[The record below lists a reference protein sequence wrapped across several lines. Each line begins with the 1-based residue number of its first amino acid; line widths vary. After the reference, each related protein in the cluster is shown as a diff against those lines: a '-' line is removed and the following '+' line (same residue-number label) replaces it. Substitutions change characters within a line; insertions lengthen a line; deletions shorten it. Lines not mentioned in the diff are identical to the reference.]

1 MIVDLLRRNGLEA
14 EHCEDAGFLAQSLL
28 RHADMT
34 DDGPPCGAL
43 IVAEEALTP
52 SVIHLLAKVVHRQPA
67 WSDFPIL
74 ILTSGGR
81 STLRSRQL
89 EGERAAL
96 GSAVLLERPIRT
108 ETLVSSV
115 RAAVRSRER
124 QYQVRD
130 TLEERDRILD
140 ELRTERETLRVM
152 LDSLPIGVMLARAS
166 GEVVRANAAVERILR
181 HPVLPTP
188 DIAAHGEWV
197 SYHPDGSRL
206 KAEEYPLVRALRT
219 GKVIEPEEVLYERGD
234 GTRGW
239 IGLSASPIFNSEGKV
254 VAGVVAVSD
263 LDDRKR
269 AEAALVQSEKLAA
282 VGRLAAS
289 ISHEIN
295 NPLEAVTNLLYLIR
309 QEDSMPDQA
318 MTYLLLAEREL
329 ARVSQI
335 AGQTLR
341 FHRQSTR
348 PREITPEELI
358 ESVVALYQGR
368 LINADIKMVHEH
380 RGAGTVTCY
389 EGDIRQ
395 VLNNLVGNAIDSMRT
410 GGKLILRTHKAKL
423 RRPELHGARPV
434 PGIRITVADTGYGM
448 SAETRA
454 RIFEAFYTTKGIHGT
469 GLGLWISHGIIEKHH
484 GRLDVRSSNRPGRSG
499 TVFSIFLPAELT
511 PAA

>member
-1 MIVDLLRRNGLEA
+1 MIVDLLRRHGLEA
-14 EHCEDAGFLAQSLL
+14 ERCEDASLFAQPLL
-28 RHADMT
+28 CQADKIGE
-34 DDGPPCGAL
+34 GPSCGAL

-52 SVIHLLAKVVHRQPA
+52 AVIRQMAEVVHRQPA

-89 EGERAAL
+89 ESERAAL
-96 GSAVLLERPIRT
+96 GSPVLLERPIRT

-152 LDSLPIGVMLARAS
+152 LDSLPVGVLLAKAS
-166 GEVVRANAAVERILR
+166 GEVIRANAAVERILR
-181 HPVLPTP
+181 HPVLPTLN
-188 DIAAHGEWV
+188 IAAHGEWV
-197 SYHPDGSRL
+197 SYHPDGKRV

-219 GKVIEPEEVLYERGD
+219 GEVIAPEEVQYERGD

-239 IGLSASPIFNSEGKV
+239 VSLSASPIFNSEGKV
-254 VAGVVAVSD
+254 VAGVVAVGD

-348 PREITPEELI
+348 PREITPEELM

-368 LINADIKMVHEH
+368 LINANIKMVHEH
-380 RGAGTVTCY
+380 RGAGAVTCY

-410 GGKLILRTHKAKL
+410 GGKIILRSHKATL
-423 RRPELHGARPV
+423 RRPQLQGGDPV

-454 RIFEAFYTTKGIHGT
+454 RLFEAFYTTKGIHGT

-484 GRLDVRSSNRPGRSG
+484 GRLDVRSSNRPGSSG
-499 TVFSIFLPAELT
+499 TVFSIFLPAELA

>member
-1 MIVDLLRRNGLEA
+1 
-14 EHCEDAGFLAQSLL
+14 
-28 RHADMT
+28 
-34 DDGPPCGAL
+34 
-43 IVAEEALTP
+43 
-52 SVIHLLAKVVHRQPA
+52 
-67 WSDFPIL
+67 
-74 ILTSGGR
+74 
-81 STLRSRQL
+81 
-89 EGERAAL
+89 
-96 GSAVLLERPIRT
+96 
-108 ETLVSSV
+108 
-115 RAAVRSRER
+115 
-124 QYQVRD
+124 
-130 TLEERDRILD
+130 
-140 ELRTERETLRVM
+140 
-152 LDSLPIGVMLARAS
+152 
-166 GEVVRANAAVERILR
+166 
-181 HPVLPTP
+181 
-188 DIAAHGEWV
+188 
-197 SYHPDGSRL
+197 
-206 KAEEYPLVRALRT
+206 
-219 GKVIEPEEVLYERGD
+219 
-234 GTRGW
+234 
-239 IGLSASPIFNSEGKV
+239 
-254 VAGVVAVSD
+254 VAGVVAVGD

-309 QEDSMPDQA
+309 QEDRMPEQA

-341 FHRQSTR
+341 FHRQATK

-368 LINADIKMVHEH
+368 LINANIKMVHQH
-380 RGAGTVTCY
+380 RGAGAVTCY

-410 GGKLILRTHKAKL
+410 GGKLILRTHKATL
-423 RRPELHGARPV
+423 RRPQLHGGEPV

-469 GLGLWISHGIIEKHH
+469 GLGLWISHGIVEKHH
-484 GRLDVRSSNRPGRSG
+484 GRLDVRSSNRPGSSG
-499 TVFSIFLPAELT
+499 TVFSIFLPAEVA

>member
-14 EHCEDAGFLAQSLL
+14 ERCEHANQLAQALL
-28 RHADMT
+28 GDADT
-34 DDGPPCGAL
+34 ADDGPPCGAL

-52 SVIHLLAKVVHRQPA
+52 PVIRQLAEVVRRQPA

-89 EGERAAL
+89 EVERAAL
-96 GSAVLLERPIRT
+96 GSPVLLERPIRT
-108 ETLVSSV
+108 ETLISSV

-197 SYHPDGSRL
+197 SYHADGTRV

-410 GGKLILRTHKAKL
+410 GGKLVLRSYKAKL

-499 TVFSIFLPAELT
+499 TVFSIFLPAELA

>member
-1 MIVDLLRRNGLEA
+1 
-14 EHCEDAGFLAQSLL
+14 
-28 RHADMT
+28 
-34 DDGPPCGAL
+34 
-43 IVAEEALTP
+43 
-52 SVIHLLAKVVHRQPA
+52 
-67 WSDFPIL
+67 
-74 ILTSGGR
+74 
-81 STLRSRQL
+81 
-89 EGERAAL
+89 
-96 GSAVLLERPIRT
+96 
-108 ETLVSSV
+108 
-115 RAAVRSRER
+115 
-124 QYQVRD
+124 
-130 TLEERDRILD
+130 
-140 ELRTERETLRVM
+140 
-152 LDSLPIGVMLARAS
+152 
-166 GEVVRANAAVERILR
+166 
-181 HPVLPTP
+181 
-188 DIAAHGEWV
+188 
-197 SYHPDGSRL
+197 L

-410 GGKLILRTHKAKL
+410 GGKLILRSYKAKL

-499 TVFSIFLPAELT
+499 TVFSIFLPAELA